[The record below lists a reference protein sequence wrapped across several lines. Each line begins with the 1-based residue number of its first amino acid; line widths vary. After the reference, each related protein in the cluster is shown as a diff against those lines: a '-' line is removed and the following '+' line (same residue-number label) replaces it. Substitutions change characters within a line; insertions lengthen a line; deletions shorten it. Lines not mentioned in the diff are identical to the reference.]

1 MSISLFRFPPGSFVK
16 HEGLEL
22 YGANPDATS
31 ANNRG
36 PKRKS
41 SVTRET
47 EPSLLRDDHI
57 VLLAI
62 DALLALHAAVKRYF
76 AHRRTRR
83 ILSTLDERQLRDIGL
98 TRTEALCMSDNRR
111 QASDKSRQHQ
121 SR

>member
-16 HEGLEL
+16 HEGVEP
-22 YGANPDATS
+22 YGANPDATR
-31 ANNRG
+31 ADNRG
-36 PKRKS
+36 PKRKTS
-41 SVTRET
+41 AAPET

-76 AHRRTRR
+76 AHRRTRQ
-83 ILSTLDERQLRDIGL
+83 ILSALDERQLRDIGL
-98 TRTEALCMSDNRR
+98 TRSEALCTSDNWR
-111 QASDKSRQHQ
+111 QAGDESRQHQ